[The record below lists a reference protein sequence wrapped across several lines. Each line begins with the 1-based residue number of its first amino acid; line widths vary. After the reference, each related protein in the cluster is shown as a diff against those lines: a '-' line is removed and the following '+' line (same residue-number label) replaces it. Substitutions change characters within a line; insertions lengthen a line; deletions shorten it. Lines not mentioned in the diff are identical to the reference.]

1 MYDLSFI
8 ELLKAESL
16 TGDHRLTEIWNER
29 INRVRKLE
37 NSELILGKG
46 IEIRQN
52 YSALSWPVLQIA
64 VCVLVLST

>member
-16 TGDHRLTEIWNER
+16 TGDHRLTEIWNEK

-46 IEIRQN
+46 TEIRQN
-52 YSALSWPVLQIA
+52 YSALSLPVLQIA
-64 VCVLVLST
+64 FYVLVLRT